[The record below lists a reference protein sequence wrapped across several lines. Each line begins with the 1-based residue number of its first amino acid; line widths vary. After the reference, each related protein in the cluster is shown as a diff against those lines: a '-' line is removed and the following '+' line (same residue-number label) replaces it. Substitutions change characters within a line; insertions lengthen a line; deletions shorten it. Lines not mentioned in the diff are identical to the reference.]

1 MTLTRQRHDG
11 TSHSLSLP
19 CTAAQSS
26 TAHSSSE
33 ASGNTDTADAAISNL
48 LQKKTQSAPFAQAPR
63 VQVRS
68 RRIQILQQAALFVAG
83 TSLIA
88 AAALP
93 VWARSRKL
101 VGVPGWTRG
110 SQTYLR
116 SRPGEATPAVAKVP
130 RRTKVYVWGTFQG
143 WYRVETPDHVFGW
156 VHNSVLRAPEAQ
168 KLSELSHRKAILASD
183 RTFHQTISDAPEQ
196 IQRRATFKGIPKTR
210 SSTRTVAARRTR
222 ATPIIKVTT
231 RRTVQPFRNIR
242 IRETAQTNRTQ
253 TVPIKTTM
261 APTIPVRAVPVRTVP
276 AKAVPVETEA
286 ERAER
291 LRMTQQRTEQ
301 LLAARAAAQ
310 EKAAHLAQQRL
321 AQSQAD
327 AKLQEAAHQ
336 ARAAQ
341 QKLDYEVR
349 LAQQEKARQERVSS
363 YKWRLARAQARAE
376 ARRQSRLAS
385 YRARAVAHQRRL
397 AMRQQNVRWRQ
408 ERLAMQRQQLRR
420 TLSAQAS
427 AQASARPSVPST
439 NAAVQAQAPVQ
450 SQAVPLHPQAVPL
463 HPLSPAEVLR
473 AREEYLNSHRGAQSG
488 TSANGTSANG
498 AVSSPLNGSTSSSGV
513 TFNNSSFT
521 NSFTTSM
528 TPASFNA
535 GTSGT
540 TTNSSMLILPT
551 VPLIHASAKLQ
562 PKTTIQ
568 LASRGGSPAMRYI
581 NRGGS
586 PRDFMN
592 RGAQGSLFGQTFA
605 RQALAYRGRPYIM
618 GSASPARGFDCS
630 GLIYFML
637 RQRGY
642 NPPRTAAGLSHYGI
656 SVPRNQLQP
665 GDIILFANTYK
676 RGISHV
682 GIYMGNNNF
691 VHAANPRR
699 GVSTDSLSSRYY
711 SGKYWGARR
720 IK

>member
-19 CTAAQSS
+19 YTAAQSS
-26 TAHSSSE
+26 TVDSSSE

-168 KLSELSHRKAILASD
+168 KLSELSHRKAVLASD
-183 RTFHQTISDAPEQ
+183 RTSHQTISDAPEQ

-231 RRTVQPFRNIR
+231 RRAIQPFRNIR
-242 IRETAQTNRTQ
+242 IRETAQTDRTQTSRTQ
-253 TVPIKTTM
+253 TVPVKTAT
-261 APTIPVRAVPVRTVP
+261 APTISVRTVPVRAVPVRAIPV
-276 AKAVPVETEA
+276 KAIPVETEA
-286 ERAER
+286 ARAER

-301 LLAARAAAQ
+301 LLAARATTQ

-363 YKWRLARAQARAE
+363 YKWRLARTQARAE

-397 AMRQQNVRWRQ
+397 AMRQQNARWRQ

-427 AQASARPSVPST
+427 ARPSVPST
-439 NAAVQAQAPVQ
+439 NPAVQAQAPVQ
-450 SQAVPLHPQAVPL
+450 SQAVPL

-528 TPASFNA
+528 TPASFA

-592 RGAQGSLFGQTFA
+592 RGTQGSLFGQTFA

-618 GSASPARGFDCS
+618 GSASPSRGFDCS